1 MDISKPHRQM
11 DRRGF
16 LKRGMQAGALVVSYP
31 VWKRFAGKET
41 DLVRATDSA
50 APEALD
56 KETLRKLLEACLS
69 RGGEFA
75 EVYYERS
82 VTNSISLDEDK
93 ISTATRGLDMGV
105 GFRVLQG
112 EKTGFAFSDDLDF
125 ARLNEAAETAA
136 LIASGVAEQKPA
148 KFTTLSPPSFYL
160 VKVSPDTIASKEK
173 AALLVKA
180 NSVARAHDKRIT
192 QVGVYFYDL
201 NKKIMIANSEGLYT
215 EDAQTLTLFGASCAA
230 LEGSQRSNGYESRA
244 GSYGF
249 EHFDM
254 SLAEEFGRKAA
265 EMAIRTLPAE
275 DAPAGEFPIVIAAG
289 YGGIFFHEAI
299 GHSLEGDGIRK
310 KTSCFWDKQ
319 GQPIAT
325 DVVTL
330 VDDGSYKGGWGTVNV
345 DDEGCTGKN
354 TVLIDKGICADF
366 IQDKL
371 NAKLMK
377 MKQTGNGRR
386 QSYQYYPIPRMT
398 NTYMHNGES
407 APEDIIKSV
416 DKGLFIAKI
425 GGGNVYPTTG
435 RFVFSVT
442 EGYMIEGG
450 KVTKPLKGIM
460 LMGSGQEVL
469 KNISMVGTD
478 LLVIGGGT
486 CGKDGQAKP
495 TGFGNPT
502 IKVDKVTV
510 GGKKA

>member
-1 MDISKPHRQM
+1 MDIFKPQRPM

-16 LKRGMQAGALVVSYP
+16 LKKGMQAGALVVSYP
-31 VWKRFAGKET
+31 VWKHFAGKET
-41 DLVRATDSA
+41 DLVRAADTA
-50 APEALD
+50 APSALD
-56 KETLRKLLEACLS
+56 KDTLKKLLEACLS

-82 VTNSISLDEDK
+82 LTNSISLDEDK

-112 EKTGFAFSDDLDF
+112 EKTGYAFSDDLDF
-125 ARLNEAAETAA
+125 ARLKEAAETAA
-136 LIASGVAEQKPA
+136 LIASGAAEQKPA
-148 KFTTLSPPSFYL
+148 KFTTLSPPSYYL
-160 VKVSPDTIASKEK
+160 VNVSPDTIASKEK

-180 NSVARAHDKRIT
+180 NTVARAHDKRIT
-192 QVGVYFYDL
+192 QVGVGFYDL

-215 EDAQTLTLFGASCAA
+215 EDIQTLSRFGASCAA
-230 LEGSQRSNGYESRA
+230 LEGTQRSMGYESKA

-249 EHFDM
+249 EHFDLA
-254 SLAEEFGRKAA
+254 LAEDFGRKAA

-325 DVVTL
+325 KVVTL
-330 VDDGSYKGGWGTVNV
+330 ADDGTYKGAWGAVNV
-345 DDEGCTGKN
+345 DDEGCVGKN
-354 TVLIDKGICADF
+354 TVLIDKGICAAF

-377 MKQTGNGRR
+377 TKQTGNGRR

-398 NTYMHNGES
+398 NTYMLNGES

-416 DKGLFIAKI
+416 DKGLYIAKI
-425 GGGNVYPTTG
+425 GGGNVQPTTG

-469 KNISMVGTD
+469 KNISMIGTD
-478 LLVIGGGT
+478 LLVIGGGS
-486 CGKDGQAKP
+486 CGKGGQSKP

-502 IKVDKVTV
+502 LKVDKITV

>member
-1 MDISKPHRQM
+1 MDIFKPQRPM

-16 LKRGMQAGALVVSYP
+16 LKKGMQAGALVVSYP
-31 VWKRFAGKET
+31 VWKHFAGKET
-41 DLVRATDSA
+41 EIIRAAETA
-50 APEALD
+50 APSALD
-56 KETLRKLLEACLS
+56 KDTLSKLFEACLS

-75 EVYYERS
+75 EVYYERT

-93 ISTATRGLDMGV
+93 ISAATRGLDMGA
-105 GFRVLQG
+105 GFRVIEG
-112 EKTGFAFSDDLDF
+112 EKTGYAFSDDLDF
-125 ARLNEAAETAA
+125 ARLKEAAETAA
-136 LIASGVAEQKPA
+136 LIVSGAAEQKPA
-148 KFTTLSPPSFYL
+148 KFTTLSPPSYYL

-173 AALLVKA
+173 AALLIKA
-180 NSVARAHDKRIT
+180 NAVARAHDKRIT
-192 QVGVYFYDL
+192 QVGVSFYDI
-201 NKKIMIANSEGLYT
+201 NKKIMIANSEGLYA
-215 EDAQTLTLFGASCAA
+215 EDTQTLSRFGVSCAG
-230 LEGSQRSNGYESRA
+230 LEGTQRSMGYESKA

-249 EHFDM
+249 EHYDLA
-254 SLAEEFGRKAA
+254 LAEEFGRKSA
-265 EMAIRTLPAE
+265 EMAIKLLPAE

-325 DVVTL
+325 AVVTL
-330 VDDGSYKGGWGTVNV
+330 ADDGTYRGAWGSVNV
-345 DDEGCTGKN
+345 DDEGCFGKN
-354 TVLIDKGICADF
+354 TILIDKGICAAF

-377 MKQTGNGRR
+377 MSQTGNGRR

-398 NTYMHNGES
+398 NTYMHAGES

-416 DKGLFIAKI
+416 DKGLYVAKI
-425 GGGNVYPTTG
+425 GGGNVSPTTG

-450 KVTKPLKGIM
+450 QVTKPLKGIM

-469 KNISMVGTD
+469 KNISMVGND
-478 LLVIGGGT
+478 LLVIGGGS
-486 CGKDGQAKP
+486 CGKDGQSKP
-495 TGFGNPT
+495 VGFGNPT
-502 IKVDKVTV
+502 LKVDKITV

>member
-1 MDISKPHRQM
+1 MDISKPHRLM
-11 DRRGF
+11 NRRGF
-16 LKRGMQAGALVVSYP
+16 LKKGMQAGALVVSYP
-31 VWKRFAGKET
+31 VWRHFAGKET
-41 DLVRATDSA
+41 ALIRAADTV
-50 APEALD
+50 APSELD
-56 KETLRKLLEACLS
+56 KAAIGKLLEACLS

-82 VTNSISLDEDK
+82 VTNSLSLDEDK

-112 EKTGFAFSDDLDF
+112 EKTGYAFSDDLDI
-125 ARLNEAAETAA
+125 ARLKEAAETAA
-136 LIASGVAEQKPA
+136 LIASGSVEQKPA
-148 KFTTLSPPSFYL
+148 KFTTLSPPSYYL

-180 NSVARAHDKRIT
+180 NAVARAHDKRIT

-215 EDAQTLTLFGASCAA
+215 EDSQTLTRFGASCAA
-230 LEGSQRSNGYESRA
+230 LEGTQRSMGYESKA

-249 EHFDM
+249 EHFDV

-325 DVVTL
+325 EVVTL

-354 TVLIDKGICADF
+354 NVLIDKGICAGF

-386 QSYQYYPIPRMT
+386 QSYQHHPIPRMT

-416 DKGLFIAKI
+416 DKGLYIAKI
-425 GGGNVYPTTG
+425 GGGNVSPTTG
-435 RFVFSVT
+435 RFVFSVP
-442 EGYMIEGG
+442 EGYLIEGG
-450 KVTKPLKGIM
+450 KVSKPLKGIM

-502 IKVDKVTV
+502 LKVDKVTV

>member
-1 MDISKPHRQM
+1 MDISNPHRRM

-16 LKRGMQAGALVVSYP
+16 LKKGMQAGALVVSYP
-31 VWKRFAGKET
+31 VWKHFAGKET
-41 DLVRATDSA
+41 DLVRAAETTAQS
-50 APEALD
+50 ALD
-56 KETLRKLLEACLS
+56 KDTLGKLLEACLS

-105 GFRVLQG
+105 GFRVIQG
-112 EKTGFAFSDDLDF
+112 EKTGYAFSDDLDF
-125 ARLNEAAETAA
+125 ARLKEAAETAA
-136 LIASGVAEQKPA
+136 LITSGAAEQKPA
-148 KFTTLSPPSFYL
+148 KFTPLSPPSYYL

-173 AALLVKA
+173 AALLIKA
-180 NSVARAHDKRIT
+180 NAVARAHDKRIT
-192 QVGVYFYDL
+192 QVGVSFYDI

-215 EDAQTLTLFGASCAA
+215 EDTQTLSRFGLSCAG
-230 LEGSQRSNGYESRA
+230 LEGTQRSMGYESKA

-249 EHFDM
+249 EHFDLA
-254 SLAEEFGRKAA
+254 LAEDSGRKAA
-265 EMAIRTLPAE
+265 EMTIRLLPAE

-319 GQPIAT
+319 GQSIAT
-325 DVVTL
+325 PVVTL
-330 VDDGSYKGGWGTVNV
+330 VDDGTYKGAWGAVNV
-345 DDEGCTGKN
+345 DDEGCVGKN
-354 TVLIDKGICADF
+354 TVLIDKGICSGF

-398 NTYMHNGES
+398 NTYMHTGES

-416 DKGLFIAKI
+416 DNGLFIAKI
-425 GGGNVYPTTG
+425 GGGNVSPTTG

-460 LMGSGQEVL
+460 LMGSGQDVL

-478 LLVIGGGT
+478 LLVIGGGS
-486 CGKDGQAKP
+486 CGKDGQSKP
-495 TGFGNPT
+495 VGFGNPT
-502 IKVDKVTV
+502 LKVDKITV